1 MLEDTLR
8 LHGSC
13 LPDWAYD
20 FSESLCRRPQRGAA
34 RHLSQACKTDG
45 SRTCAAAMSPET
57 LSAPLCQ
64 DCMALVLPSAIAM
77 NTRSGAVS
85 LQGVAQRGEH
95 DHPVL
100 GARLRAA
107 WDNVGVWVA
116 GTTHVHWPWSSTT
129 ATVPLASST
138 VNVCAASSKRTSG
151 MHVATLSLV
160 CRPQI
165 ALSGC
170 PKPGLR
176 REPSESKAFD
186 FRSPDSERWRAR

>member
-116 GTTHVHWPWSSTT
+116 GTTHVHWSWSSTT

-151 MHVATLSLV
+151 MHVRLCADHRSRCPVVRPGVASLCVTLACL
-160 CRPQI
+160 
-165 ALSGC
+165 LTH
-170 PKPGLR
+170 
-176 REPSESKAFD
+176 
-186 FRSPDSERWRAR
+186 